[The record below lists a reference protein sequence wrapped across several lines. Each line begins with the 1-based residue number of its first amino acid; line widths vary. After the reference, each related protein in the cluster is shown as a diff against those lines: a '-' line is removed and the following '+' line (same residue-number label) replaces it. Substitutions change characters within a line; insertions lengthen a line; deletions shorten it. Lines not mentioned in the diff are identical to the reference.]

1 MGANQVANQPGLRSL
16 EPKPVYLYVCVIYVF
31 SKNITKVCKPA
42 VFFLQCVFSF
52 LQHQRIHTATNSLI
66 LLLLLYMWWYCMYY
80 VIFEDMLCKLALQ
93 TDTLT
98 KRALVPIG
106 PLTFSVLLLCLVE

>member
-1 MGANQVANQPGLRSL
+1 
-16 EPKPVYLYVCVIYVF
+16 
-31 SKNITKVCKPA
+31 
-42 VFFLQCVFSF
+42 
-52 LQHQRIHTATNSLI
+52 
-66 LLLLLYMWWYCMYY
+66 MYY